1 MFVDGQNLNFAISP
15 GAIDFAM
22 KQWASASAVAKA
34 TPEGRS
40 AGTELSE
47 HTQAAIEQ
55 FVVEY
60 IKAGESTD
68 VSQRNQYFAPF
79 VSRFYEHANY
89 SRSQIRS
96 SDQRYYRKWPV
107 RSYLPI
113 KGTFTVREVGD
124 LTYVTQVFSWTV
136 MNAHQRLSGKS
147 SPSHPAFVLKHLRY
161 RFSREQERFCASH
174 V

>member
-124 LTYVTQVFSWTV
+124 LTYVFLDGDERTSKVERQKQSIPSSVRSEAST
-136 MNAHQRLSGKS
+136 LSILS
-147 SPSHPAFVLKHLRY
+147 
-161 RFSREQERFCASH
+161 
-174 V
+174 